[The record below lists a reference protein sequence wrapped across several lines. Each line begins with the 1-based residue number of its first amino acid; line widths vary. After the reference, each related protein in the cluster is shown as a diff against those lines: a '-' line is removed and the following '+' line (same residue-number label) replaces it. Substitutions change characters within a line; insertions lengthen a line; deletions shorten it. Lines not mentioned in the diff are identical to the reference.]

1 MTIKLL
7 SEDVASRIAAGEVV
21 ERPASVVKELVEN
34 SLDAGATRVDVETS
48 KGGTALIRV
57 RDNGSGILSQEV
69 ELAFKRHATSKL
81 ERATDLE
88 HIATLGF
95 RGEALSSVASVSR
108 MTCITHHASEATG
121 TQLRLEGGTVVHRS
135 ATGRPPGTELIIEDL
150 FYNVPARRK
159 FLKTERTERRHIDA
173 FMTRYAIAYPDTAF
187 TVVHDGRRTV
197 NTPGTGDVREVLL
210 SVYGPDLGGSLLEI
224 PADLTLDLEIRIRGF
239 VGPTNVHRAN
249 RGYITLFVNGRWIED
264 LRLSY
269 AIIQAYHTLLPVKRY
284 PIAFVMVEMPPE
296 DIDVNVHPTKAEV
309 RLRDG
314 DSVFRAIQRTV
325 RATVMAQAPATATWS
340 LDQAG
345 SIDQAGS
352 PAATDDAQTRASAT
366 NSPAQ
371 QNRARLAALRPSQSH
386 IHFPPARTEPANVST
401 PATGSAPP
409 ASADRQDAG
418 RHLAGPDWTLSAPGA
433 GASASQPIPAQP
445 ARAQSRQ
452 QLPPLR
458 IVGQIA
464 TMFIVAEGPEGLYL
478 IDQHAAHERV
488 LYEQMLSNATTGQ
501 VPSQPLLEPQVVSLP
516 ADEADRLEEVLPA
529 LHRLGLETEAFGTNT
544 FLVRAVPAQ
553 LKHIAPAD
561 LLADIAAAA
570 GESSPIRAELEEIV
584 IRHICKRAAVKA
596 GQVLST
602 EEMTR
607 LIHDLEATES
617 PRTCP
622 HGRPTVVQISTETLA
637 RRFGRGGTA

>member
-7 SEDVASRIAAGEVV
+7 SENVASRIAAGEVV

-57 RDNGSGILSQEV
+57 RDNGSGILSREV

-88 HIATLGF
+88 HISTLGF

-135 ATGRPPGTELIIEDL
+135 ATGRPPGTELIVEDL

-159 FLKTERTERRHIDA
+159 FLKAERTERRHIDA
-173 FMTRYAIAYPDTAF
+173 FMTRYAIAYPNTAF

-197 NTPGTGDVREVLL
+197 NTPGSGDAREVLL

-224 PADLTLDLEIRIRGF
+224 PADLTLDLEVQVCGF
-239 VGPTNVHRAN
+239 VGPTTVHRAN
-249 RGYITLFVNGRWIED
+249 RGYMTLFINGRWIED

-296 DIDVNVHPTKAEV
+296 DVDVNVHPTKAEV
-309 RLRDG
+309 RFRDG

-325 RATVMAQAPATATWS
+325 RATVVAQAPATATWTPPTQVDS
-340 LDQAG
+340 PTTTTDPLT
-345 SIDQAGS
+345 
-352 PAATDDAQTRASAT
+352 PAATT
-366 NSPAQ
+366 NSSAQ

-386 IHFPPARTEPANVST
+386 IQFPPIRSEPTNVGGPVTDST
-401 PATGSAPP
+401 TSAGVAPP
-409 ASADRQDAG
+409 S
-418 RHLAGPDWTLSAPGA
+418 AGPDWTLSGPGTVPSPSNA
-433 GASASQPIPAQP
+433 IPVQPG
-445 ARAQSRQ
+445 REQSRQ

-458 IVGQIA
+458 IVGQVA

-488 LYEQMLSNATTGQ
+488 LYEQMLSNVTTGQ

-516 ADEADRLEEVLPA
+516 ADEADRLEEMLPA
-529 LHRLGLETEAFGTNT
+529 LHQLGLEAEVFGTNT

-553 LKHIAPAD
+553 LRHIAPAD
-561 LLADIAAAA
+561 LLADVAAAA

-607 LIHDLEATES
+607 LIHDLEATEN

-622 HGRPTVVQISTETLA
+622 HGRPTIVQISTETLA
-637 RRFGRGGTA
+637 RQFGRGGAA

>member
-34 SLDAGATRVDVETS
+34 SLDAGATRVDVETRQ
-48 KGGTALIRV
+48 GGTTLIRV

-81 ERATDLE
+81 EHATDLE

-108 MTCITHHASEATG
+108 TTCITRHASEATG
-121 TQLRLEGGTVVHRS
+121 SQLRLEGGTVIHRS

-159 FLKTERTERRHIDA
+159 FLKAERTERRHIDA
-173 FMTRYAIAYPDTAF
+173 FMTRYAIAYPATAF
-187 TVVHDGRRTV
+187 SVIHDGRQMA
-197 NTPGTGDVREVLL
+197 NTPGSDNVREVLL

-224 PADLTLDLEIRIRGF
+224 PADLTADLEIQVSGF
-239 VGPTNVHRAN
+239 VGPTTVHRAN
-249 RGYITLFVNGRWIED
+249 RGYMTLFINGRWIED

-284 PIAFVMVEMPPE
+284 PIAFVVVKMPPE
-296 DIDVNVHPTKAEV
+296 DVDVNVHPTKAEV
-309 RLRDG
+309 RFRDG

-325 RATVMAQAPATATWS
+325 RATVVTHAPATATWS
-340 LDQAG
+340 LDQVG
-345 SIDQAGS
+345 S
-352 PAATDDAQTRASAT
+352 ATETGDAQTQASAT

-371 QNRARLAALRPSQSH
+371 QNRARLAALRPSQPH
-386 IHFPPARTEPANVST
+386 IQFPPAQSGPTNVGAPAAGST
-401 PATGSAPP
+401 TAQAGTT
-409 ASADRQDAG
+409 ASAG
-418 RHLAGPDWTLSAPGA
+418 VLVPGT
-433 GASASQPIPAQP
+433 IPVQP
-445 ARAQSRQ
+445 AHARSRQ

-458 IVGQIA
+458 IVGQVA

-488 LYEQMLSNATTGQ
+488 LSEQMLSNATTGQ

-516 ADEADRLEEVLPA
+516 ADEADRLEEALPA
-529 LHRLGLETEAFGTNT
+529 LYKLGLETEVFGTNT

-553 LKHIAPAD
+553 LRHIAPAD
-561 LLADIAAAA
+561 LLADVAAAA

-584 IRHICKRAAVKA
+584 IRHICKRAAIKA

-602 EEMTR
+602 EEMNR
-607 LIHDLEATES
+607 LIHDLEATEN

-637 RRFGRGGTA
+637 RQFGRGGAA

>member
-57 RDNGSGILSQEV
+57 RDNGSGILSHEV

-135 ATGRPPGTELIIEDL
+135 ATGRPPGTELIVEDL
-150 FYNVPARRK
+150 FYNVPVRRK

-224 PADLTLDLEIRIRGF
+224 PAALTLDLEIQIRGF
-239 VGPTNVHRAN
+239 VGPTTIHRAN
-249 RGYITLFVNGRWIED
+249 RGYVTLFINGRWIED

-296 DIDVNVHPTKAEV
+296 DVDVNVHPTKAEV
-309 RLRDG
+309 RFRDG

-325 RATVMAQAPATATWS
+325 RATVVAQAPTTATWS
-340 LDQAG
+340 LDQT
-345 SIDQAGS
+345 GS
-352 PAATDDAQTRASAT
+352 PTVTGGAQTSPSATDSQT
-366 NSPAQ
+366 Q

-386 IHFPPARTEPANVST
+386 IRFPPAKSDPTNLGT
-401 PATGSAPP
+401 PVTGSTTPG
-409 ASADRQDAG
+409 DAG
-418 RHLAGPDWTLSAPGA
+418 AGVPDA
-433 GASASQPIPAQP
+433 IPVQP
-445 ARAQSRQ
+445 ARAQSDQ

-458 IVGQIA
+458 IVGQVA

-516 ADEADRLEEVLPA
+516 ADEADRLEEALPA
-529 LHRLGLETEAFGTNT
+529 LHKLGLETEVFGTNT
-544 FLVRAVPAQ
+544 FLVRAVPAP
-553 LKHIAPAD
+553 LKQIAPAD
-561 LLADIAAAA
+561 LLADVAAAA
-570 GESSPIRAELEEIV
+570 GESSPIRAELEKIV
-584 IRHICKRAAVKA
+584 IQHICKRAAVKA

-607 LIHDLEATES
+607 LIHDLEATEN

-637 RRFGRGGTA
+637 RQFGRDGAA

>member
-48 KGGTALIRV
+48 KGGTTLIRV
-57 RDNGSGILSQEV
+57 RDNGSGILSHEV

-108 MTCITHHASEATG
+108 MTCITHHVSETTG
-121 TQLRLEGGTVVHRS
+121 SRLRLEGGTVAHRS

-159 FLKTERTERRHIDA
+159 FLKAERTERRHIDA
-173 FMTRYAIAYPDTAF
+173 FMTRYAIAYPNTAF
-187 TVVHDGRRTV
+187 SVIHDGRQML
-197 NTPGTGDVREVLL
+197 NTPGTGDVREVLI
-210 SVYGPDLGGSLLEI
+210 SVYGPELGTSLLQI
-224 PADLTLDLEIRIRGF
+224 PADLTLDLEIQVRGF
-239 VGPTNVHRAN
+239 VGPTTVHRAN
-249 RGYITLFVNGRWIED
+249 RGYITLFINGRWID
-264 LRLSY
+264 NMRLSY

-284 PIAFVMVEMPPE
+284 PIAFVIVEMPPE
-296 DIDVNVHPTKAEV
+296 DVDVNVHPTKAEV
-309 RLRDG
+309 RFRDG

-325 RATVMAQAPATATWS
+325 RATVVTHAPATATWTPPTHV
-340 LDQAG
+340 
-345 SIDQAGS
+345 GS
-352 PAATDDAQTRASAT
+352 PTQIGAPTQVGTPATPVDAL
-366 NSPAQ
+366 AQ
-371 QNRARLAALRPSQSH
+371 RNRAQLAALRPSQTH
-386 IHFPPARTEPANVST
+386 IQFPPARSGPANAGARATEST
-401 PATGSAPP
+401 TP
-409 ASADRQDAG
+409 ASA
-418 RHLAGPDWTLSAPGA
+418 LPGWALRGSDA
-433 GASASQPIPAQP
+433 GASAPDPIPVQP
-445 ARAQSRQ
+445 PRAHSSQ

-458 IVGQIA
+458 IVGQVA

-488 LYEQMLSNATTGQ
+488 LYEQMLSNATAGQ

-516 ADEADRLEEVLPA
+516 ADEAGRLEEALPA
-529 LHRLGLETEAFGTNT
+529 VCKLGLEAEAFGTNT
-544 FLVRAVPAQ
+544 FLVRAVPAL
-553 LKHIAPAD
+553 LKHIPPAD
-561 LLADIAAAA
+561 LLADAAAA
-570 GESSPIRAELEEIV
+570 AAESSPIRTELEEIV

-602 EEMTR
+602 EEMIR
-607 LIHDLEATES
+607 LIHDLEATEN

-622 HGRPTVVQISTETLA
+622 HGRPTMVQISTEMLA
-637 RRFGRGGTA
+637 RQFGRGGAA